1 MFRSV
6 FIGWKSISLL
16 TFAPNISSLHFLQAK
31 VCEKKGECYGV
42 MEARFHAY
50 CGGTYM
56 YMNLLHVGLGP
67 QMTEDENFCFTN

>member
-1 MFRSV
+1 MNSREA
-6 FIGWKSISLL
+6 FIDAAGHENLFFFFL
-16 TFAPNISSLHFLQAK
+16 TKKAK
-31 VCEKKGECYGV
+31 VCEKKGECYSV
-42 MEARFHAY
+42 METRFHAY